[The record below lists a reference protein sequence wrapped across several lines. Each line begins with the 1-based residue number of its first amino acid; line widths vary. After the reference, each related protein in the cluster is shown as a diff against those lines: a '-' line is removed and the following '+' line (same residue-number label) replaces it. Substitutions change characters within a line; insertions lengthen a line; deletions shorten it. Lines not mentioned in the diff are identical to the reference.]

1 MNKIYTLENGLKV
14 VFYQDKTKH
23 IVMANLFVKFGGNNK
38 KFYSDQEYTIKNG
51 TAHFIEHLL
60 IEHSIYGNSMTE
72 FEKNNT
78 ISNGF
83 TTKDTTEFYVNI
95 VNDYLKEIE
104 KLINIVNNP
113 CFKKEDIEE
122 TRKAIIKE
130 KMMSKDNYFAELDK
144 INYECLFK
152 NIKYPNILG
161 EVKDIEKISY
171 EEIKKCYET
180 FYQPKNQILIISG
193 NFNIEKVEEL
203 IEKTYKKLNKP
214 NIDYQIEKI
223 KEENKIVKNYSF
235 IKKDVNMDYVSI
247 NYKINIEKYKKIK
260 LLNLMSYISY
270 FLDTIFGP
278 TSKLYSELVKN
289 NICSYNI
296 NYNFD
301 IIDKF
306 LIIKVG
312 NYTNKDKEFIKYI
325 NEEINKRKVDKEM
338 FLIKQKQSII
348 RLILREDS
356 LFSMLEPF
364 IENIIEYDYY
374 KMDKIKD
381 IEKLTFEEYSKKI
394 NELDFSNYCIT
405 KIIKEDS

>member
-1 MNKIYTLENGLKV
+1 
-14 VFYQDKTKH
+14 
-23 IVMANLFVKFGGNNK
+23 
-38 KFYSDQEYTIKNG
+38 
-51 TAHFIEHLL
+51 
-60 IEHSIYGNSMTE
+60 
-72 FEKNNT
+72 
-78 ISNGF
+78 
-83 TTKDTTEFYVNI
+83 
-95 VNDYLKEIE
+95 
-104 KLINIVNNP
+104 
-113 CFKKEDIEE
+113 
-122 TRKAIIKE
+122 
-130 KMMSKDNYFAELDK
+130 
-144 INYECLFK
+144 
-152 NIKYPNILG
+152 
-161 EVKDIEKISY
+161 
-171 EEIKKCYET
+171 
-180 FYQPKNQILIISG
+180 
-193 NFNIEKVEEL
+193 
-203 IEKTYKKLNKP
+203 
-214 NIDYQIEKI
+214 
-223 KEENKIVKNYSF
+223 
-235 IKKDVNMDYVSI
+235 
-247 NYKINIEKYKKIK
+247 
-260 LLNLMSYISY
+260 MSYMSY
-270 FLDTIFGP
+270 FLDTIFGS